1 MQVSLHL
8 KIFTGYLVCGGAL
21 LAAFQLLDSQPMWTK
36 AASAGS
42 ITLALATALPYL
54 LARLTRVRVLS
65 RSALEISRGDLAKP
79 VAMAPGFGRDEID
92 ELSRAISN
100 MQENLRELVGHIQRT
115 AEGVN
120 ASTQEVGSS
129 MKKIASGAESQSGLV
144 GRASSVITE
153 MASSIQKT
161 AVS

>member
-36 AASAGS
+36 AACAGA
-42 ITLALATALPYL
+42 ITLGLATALPYL

-79 VAMAPGFGRDEID
+79 VVMAPGFGRDEID

-115 AEGVN
+115 AQSVADSADDLQRSAEGVN
-120 ASTQEVGSS
+120 ASTVEVGSS
-129 MKKIASGAESQSGLV
+129 MKKIASGAESQSQLV
-144 GRASSVITE
+144 GRA
-153 MASSIQKT
+153 
-161 AVS
+161 